1 MKNNTCKFQL
11 HNIRFNSLAE
21 LLDYVASYTEVLNQ
35 VKHSK

>member
-11 HNIRFNSLAE
+11 HNIRFDSLAD
-21 LLDYVASYTEVLNQ
+21 LLEYVNSYTEVLNQ